1 MSIAILIPVCSR
13 GYTYSSI
20 DDIPLL
26 NSSIPSI
33 LRTADNPTRL
43 TFYIANDDDDIFY
56 INNRD
61 KLYSELMKLNIS
73 FALITIYGCQH
84 APAWAW
90 NRIAELAKKNNHD
103 YYFQIG
109 DDIVIQASGWDTRFI
124 SALEDKNNIGVVG
137 PCNITNYHQRVD
149 NGRDYV
155 IENAFVHKTHL
166 EIFDTFFHP
175 SIKNWYCDDW
185 ITQSYLPFYREIFYD
200 IPCINTIIDKRYNI
214 SNIFDTMYIENSRAH
229 IRTFIQNHIS

>member
-1 MSIAILIPVCSR
+1 MSIAILIPICSR
-13 GYTYSSI
+13 GYKYKNI
-20 DDIPLL
+20 DEIPLF
-26 NSSIPSI
+26 NFSIPSI
-33 LRTADNPTRL
+33 LKTVDNSRSL
-43 TFYIANDDDDIFY
+43 TFYIAHDNDDAFY
-56 INNRD
+56 IDNRD
-61 KLYSELMKLNIS
+61 HLYSKLLKLNIC
-73 FALITIYGCQH
+73 FKLITIFGCQH

-90 NRIAELAKKNNHD
+90 NKMADYAKYNNHD

-109 DDIVIQASGWDTRFI
+109 DDIIMQGSGWDTRFI
-124 SALEDKNNIGVVG
+124 NALKNNNNIGVVG
-137 PCNITNYHQRVD
+137 PCNIINYHQRVD

-200 IPCINTIIDKRYNI
+200 LPCVNSIVAKRYDIINCCINEYVDK
-214 SNIFDTMYIENSRAH
+214 SRA
-229 IRTFIQNHIS
+229 IIKKFIQGHLL